1 MNIQIFN
8 VIKDTILNI
17 LNNYKQK
24 INRLDQKPKT
34 QINVLMERFED
45 QTKTNKSIANEN

>member
-8 VIKDTILNI
+8 YIKNTVLNI

-34 QINVLMERFED
+34 EVLILLDRYKD
-45 QTKTNKSIANEN
+45 